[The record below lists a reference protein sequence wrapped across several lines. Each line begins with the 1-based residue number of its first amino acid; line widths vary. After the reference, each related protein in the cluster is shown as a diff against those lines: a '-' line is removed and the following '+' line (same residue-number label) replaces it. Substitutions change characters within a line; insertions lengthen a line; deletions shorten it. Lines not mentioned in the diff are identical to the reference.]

1 MPMVLPSIT
10 TDDVN
15 KSVNCGDEY
24 NYTNGEMTFGLEG
37 ENSKYHMINNNQ
49 KRSYCALSFT
59 IYFSLQK

>member
-15 KSVNCGDEY
+15 KSVNCSDEY
-24 NYTNGEMTFGLEG
+24 NYTNGEMTFGLER

-49 KRSYCALSFT
+49 KRSYTVL
-59 IYFSLQK
+59 